1 MKTPE
6 NRNPKVRFSD
16 VFWGYEIRAM
26 DKNGVKFNLSATD
39 PLFTHFSQ
47 LINLHI

>member
-16 VFWGYEIRAM
+16 VFWGYEIRM